1 DFSYLPALRFIPTPR
16 SPNMPD
22 PLKCSVSYS
31 HLQVDLTRSFSFR
44 NSKQMYTGVPI
55 IAANMDTVGTF
66 EMAKVLCKFSL
77 FTAVHKHYSLDQWQ
91 EFASQNPDCLEHLA
105 ASSGTGSSD
114 FEQLE
119 QILEAIPQVNYICLD
134 VANGYSEH
142 FVEFV
147 KDVRKRF
154 PQHTIMA
161 GNVVT
166 GEMVEELIL
175 SGADIIKVGI
185 GPGSVCTTRKKTGV
199 GYPQLSAVMEC
210 ADAAHG
216 LKGHI
221 ISDGGCS
228 CPGDVAKA
236 FGAGADFVMLG
247 GMLAGHSES
256 GGELIE
262 RDGKKYKLFYGMS
275 SEMAMKKY
283 AGGVAE
289 YRYVWSLR
297 MWRQNSCLLRY
308 NGAVLGRR
316 VVNQG
321 SMLGTGEESLGLRN
335 PEGESNKVFLTLR
348 ASEGKT
354 VEVPFK
360 GDVEHTIRDILGGIR
375 STCTY
380 VGAAKL
386 KELSRRT
393 TFIRVTQQVNPI
405 FSDER

>member
-1 DFSYLPALRFIPTPR
+1 MPHIDNDVKLDFKDVLLRPKR
-16 SPNMPD
+16 ST
-22 PLKCSVSYS
+22 LKSRSE
-31 HLQVDLTRSFSFR
+31 VDLTRSFSFR
-44 NSKQMYTGVPI
+44 NSKQTYTGVPI

-66 EMAKVLCKFSL
+66 EMAKVLCK
-77 FTAVHKHYSLDQWQ
+77 
-91 EFASQNPDCLEHLA
+91 HLA
-105 ASSGTGSSD
+105 ASSGTGASD

-119 QILEAIPQVNYICLD
+119 QILEAIPQVKYICLD

-289 YRYVWSLR
+289 YR
-297 MWRQNSCLLRY
+297 
-308 NGAVLGRR
+308 
-316 VVNQG
+316 
-321 SMLGTGEESLGLRN
+321 
-335 PEGESNKVFLTLR
+335 

-405 FSDER
+405 FSEER